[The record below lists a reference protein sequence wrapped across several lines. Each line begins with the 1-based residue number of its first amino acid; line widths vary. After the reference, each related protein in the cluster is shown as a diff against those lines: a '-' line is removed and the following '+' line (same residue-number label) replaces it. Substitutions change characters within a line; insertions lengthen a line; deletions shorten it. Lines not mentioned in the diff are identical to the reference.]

1 MTPLDLPLPNPRP
14 AVRRAGALGVLMVVL
29 LTNGCAS
36 GATSTPAPDSIAE
49 VASASPESPTPIPTL
64 EATTEEAT
72 EAPSGAVT
80 IAVGPGPR
88 FTPDQI
94 TAPAGTVVFFLDTQQ
109 IDEGIVHNLVIATAV
124 GELPLAKSANLTQE
138 HSVTFTVHD
147 MGPGTYEFWCTF
159 EGHLEGGMKGKLTI
173 T

>member
-1 MTPLDLPLPNPRP
+1 MTPLDLPLPNPSP
-14 AVRRAGALGVLMVVL
+14 AVRRAGALGVLMVAL

-36 GATSTPAPDSIAE
+36 GATSTPASDSIAE
-49 VASASPESPTPIPTL
+49 VASAGPEAPTPIPTL

-72 EAPSGAVT
+72 EAPSGAIT
-80 IAVGPGPR
+80 MTVGPGPR

-109 IDEGIVHNLVIATAV
+109 IDEGIVHNLVIATAI
-124 GELPLAKSANLTQE
+124 GELPLAKSATLTHE
-138 HSVTFTVHD
+138 HSVTFTVRD
-147 MGPGTYEFWCTF
+147 MEPGTYEFWCTF
-159 EGHLEGGMKGKLTI
+159 EGHLEGGMKGTLTI